1 MNLNPVIQQQG
12 NWNQPHSLPVFIE
25 NFWQAWRS
33 CIKRGTMWLNI
44 NDGKSPRIWLWIEAQ
59 IQPEVALWERY
70 IGRIEAKRIRISVGF
85 VGVRVNEVSLS
96 EIHCLSNQKLASS
109 SFRSTSSSAIGH
121 WIGCADLLHSHGQFI
136 EIGQGSFNMY
146 SMLTANPRKLG
157 HACGEFPGHRIKP
170 PPT

>member
-1 MNLNPVIQQQG
+1 M
-12 NWNQPHSLPVFIE
+12 
-25 NFWQAWRS
+25 
-33 CIKRGTMWLNI
+33 
-44 NDGKSPRIWLWIEAQ
+44 EAQ

-121 WIGCADLLHSHGQFI
+121 
-136 EIGQGSFNMY
+136 
-146 SMLTANPRKLG
+146 
-157 HACGEFPGHRIKP
+157 
-170 PPT
+170 